1 MNRTEKVINSEEF
14 EYKTGNARRMIA
26 DAQGQVEII
35 GVHAFEYKGVWKR
48 EDRLLALATFYWEA
62 EQDWPDFVQQV
73 TSVGDRMFG
82 EFNNEVE
89 NNVTQYMQFKTGGG
103 LL

>member
-1 MNRTEKVINSEEF
+1 MTEH
-14 EYKTGNARRMIA
+14 NARRMTA

-35 GVHAFEYKGVWKR
+35 EVFEFQNNGEWHR
-48 EDRLLALATFYWEA
+48 EDRLIALATFYWEA

-73 TSVGDRMFG
+73 TSVGDRMFA
-82 EFNNEVE
+82 EFNNEVG
-89 NNVTQYMQFKTGGG
+89 NNVTQYIQFKTGGH

>member
-62 EQDWPDFVQQV
+62 EQDWSDFVQQV
-73 TSVGDRMFG
+73 TSVGDRMFA

-89 NNVTQYMQFKTGGG
+89 DTVTQYMQFKTGGR